1 MYNRPTKKRFLT
13 EVSHP
18 SLDNDS
24 DTEHEIIS
32 LISSSD
38 EDDEQRVKPVRKSR
52 NIDRPVYISTVSPDI
67 IHMRNMFNQHLSPY
81 LKTLIS
87 YEEYP
92 IIDEKIKLYK
102 QGPNHFIMKPENL
115 ITIISKREE
124 CLNDDI
130 INGYIRILLK
140 KHNKNTYVAL
150 DSLLYP
156 VIMVNFRTD
165 EKSESNKKMRE
176 LLSSVNNTHDAIIIP
191 VIEGNNHW
199 TLIFIDIVN
208 GEIHYYNSMYVSH
221 TNSLDQ
227 LTIASRM
234 AEFLYMSKMMKQTPK
249 LKRNESSFILVN
261 HGKTV
266 PQQDDG
272 TNCGIYMLFFIDCI
286 LQGREIYKTM
296 GVDPRKERQM
306 IFDDLFSDVID

>member
-1 MYNRPTKKRFLT
+1 MYNRPTKKRPLT
-13 EVSHP
+13 EFSHP

-24 DTEHEIIS
+24 DTEPDIIS
-32 LISSSD
+32 LVSSD
-38 EDDEQRVKPVRKSR
+38 EEKEQSVKPVKKFR
-52 NIDRPVYISTVSPDI
+52 NIDRPVYIPTVSPDI
-67 IHMRNMFNQHLSPY
+67 VHLRNMFKRYLSPY

-87 YEEYP
+87 DEEYP
-92 IIDEKIKLYK
+92 VIDGKIEIYK
-102 QGPNHFIMKPENL
+102 QGPNQFILKPENL
-115 ITIISKREE
+115 ITIISKEEE
-124 CLNDDI
+124 CLNDEI
-130 INGYIRILLK
+130 INGYIHILLK
-140 KHNKNTYVAL
+140 KYNKTTYVAL

-156 VIMVNFRTD
+156 IIMANFSTHK
-165 EKSESNKKMRE
+165 KSESNQKMRE

-208 GEIHYYNSMYVSH
+208 GEIHYYNSMYISH
-221 TNSLDQ
+221 KKSLDQ

-234 AEFLYMSKMMKQTPK
+234 AEFLYTSKMMKQTPK

-296 GVDPRKERQM
+296 NVDPRKERQM